1 MDKVRILQ
9 EIMVGGESLTAKQ
22 VAQRIKDS
30 YPTEWKEKA
39 EYYLSQGEDDD
50 FVLGQ
55 VRGEVGAAFYSNKG
69 NRGWVNRGLLTRQK
83 NDDGHWI
90 YTITEEYQTFLKQ
103 NLSESFS
110 DVDLNTT
117 EIDEIVDEYTDDCQE
132 CVKEYYVYLMKS
144 SVFPNTYK
152 IGFTDNLL
160 RREKELL
167 SASNKVYNIFNFKVD
182 LWVQLSTKTQME
194 QMEDTLHGFF
204 HKHRLFKKNGNV
216 IDTEI
221 FLNSEMENLFRNF
234 ISKNYLQDLYQR
246 GVVIK
251 YKLD

>member
-1 MDKVRILQ
+1 LIKTFDNKIN
-9 EIMVGGESLTAKQ
+9 IVG
-22 VAQRIKDS
+22 
-30 YPTEWKEKA
+30 
-39 EYYLSQGEDDD
+39 DD
-50 FVLGQ
+50 L
-55 VRGEVGAAFYSNKG
+55 RSTI
-69 NRGWVNRGLLTRQK
+69 NR
-83 NDDGHWI
+83 
-90 YTITEEYQTFLKQ
+90 
-103 NLSESFS
+103 
-110 DVDLNTT
+110 
-117 EIDEIVDEYTDDCQE
+117 
-132 CVKEYYVYLMKS
+132 S
-144 SVFPNTYK
+144 SK
-152 IGFTDNLL
+152 IS
-160 RREKELL
+160 RY
-167 SASNKVYNIFNFKVD
+167 YNIFNFKVD